1 MDVLQAMTEMRAM
14 RRLKPD
20 PIPRDVIRDVIRY
33 ATHAP
38 SGSNSQGWYFIVVTD
53 PEPRRAIGALY
64 QKAVDFYQA
73 EMNTSQLPHQTQDE
87 WKRLMR
93 AVRWQGDHLAEIPVL
108 IFAALD
114 QREILVQEPGSEIR
128 RRGAG
133 AQIFPAVQNL
143 LLACRAKGL
152 GATLTTLHLLHEDRI
167 NQILNLP
174 PGLDTFCMIPVGY
187 PLGRFGPTRRLPI
200 EDKIVWQRWPD

>member
-1 MDVLQAMTEMRAM
+1 MDVFQAMTEMRAM

-20 PIPRDVIRDVIRY
+20 PVPPALIRDVIGY

-38 SGSNSQGWYFIVVTD
+38 SGSNSQGWRFIVVTD
-53 PEPRRAIGALY
+53 PDPRRAIGELY
-64 QKAVDFYQA
+64 RRAVDVYQA
-73 EMNTSQLPHQTQDE
+73 EMNTAPLPHQSQDE
-87 WKRLMR
+87 WERLMR

-114 QREILVQEPGSEIR
+114 GRAIPVRQRDAQVRLRV
-128 RRGAG
+128 AG
-133 AQIFPAVQNL
+133 GQIFPAVQNL

-167 NQILNLP
+167 KQILNLP
-174 PGLDTFCMIPVGY
+174 EGVETFCMIPVGY
-187 PLGRFGPTRRLPI
+187 PRGRFGPTRRLPVD
-200 EDKIVWQRWPD
+200 EAIVWQRWPD

>member
-1 MDVLQAMTEMRAM
+1 MDVFQAMTEMRAI

-20 PIPRDVIRDVIRY
+20 PVPPALIRDVIRY

-38 SGSNSQGWYFIVVTD
+38 SGSNSQGWRFIVVTD
-53 PEPRRAIGALY
+53 PEPRRAIGELY
-64 QKAVDFYQA
+64 RRAVDVYQA
-73 EMNTSQLPHQTQDE
+73 EMNTAPLPHQSQDE
-87 WKRLMR
+87 WERLMR

-114 QREILVQEPGSEIR
+114 GRAIPVRQRDAQVRLRV
-128 RRGAG
+128 AG
-133 AQIFPAVQNL
+133 GQIFPAVQNL

-167 NQILNLP
+167 KQILNLP
-174 PGLDTFCMIPVGY
+174 EGVETFCMIPVGY
-187 PLGRFGPTRRLPI
+187 PRGRFGPTRRLPVD
-200 EDKIVWQRWPD
+200 EAIVWQRWPD